1 VKRAAWFWIATQ
13 LFLLPVLPQA
23 RASVSPKDD
32 ASLQRFVCDT
42 GYTLERCNQ
51 DMSVLRTALAKY
63 PVKQLGNWTWVLV
76 RSQDWKAILLPRG
89 LNPDSPAFSYLE
101 KRVTLVE
108 EALVAEVPVRRRE
121 LLLKWRMTIGELLDL
136 SIAHELAHGL
146 CSEKDEAK
154 TIEAAK
160 ILLDGKSPSCG
171 VDLEAEIRAG
181 KIRKTR

>member
-1 VKRAAWFWIATQ
+1 VKRTAWYWITTQ
-13 LFLLPVLPQA
+13 LFLLPFLPQA
-23 RASVSPKDD
+23 RTSASQKDEASP
-32 ASLQRFVCDT
+32 QRFVCDT

-51 DMSVLRTALAKY
+51 DMAVLRAELAKY
-63 PVKQLGNWTWVLV
+63 PVTQLGNWTWVLV

-101 KRVTLVE
+101 KRVTFIE
-108 EALVAEVPVRRRE
+108 EALVKEVPVRRRE

-146 CSEKDEAK
+146 CGEKDEAK
-154 TIEAAK
+154 TIEVAK
-160 ILLDGKSPSCG
+160 SLLDGKSPSCG
-171 VDLEAEIRAG
+171 VDLEAKIRAG